1 MALPTVIEKLQLKD
15 EKNLLIQGLP
25 SSVEKQFAKITFAKN
40 VTPLLKIRRIDFAI
54 VFALSQKHLCDML
67 NDVVPALADTAKF
80 WVAFPKK
87 TAKIACDL
95 SRYQDWSILT
105 EMGYELSTIVELDTL
120 WNAAKFKRIGV
131 IDIDTVLDNN
141 NEFEADDNN
150 TELETAEVAP
160 QKTAII
166 VKSNI
171 DVPDALVLQLKQN
184 KAANETFNTLAA
196 SHKKEYIDWIL
207 SAKKDETR
215 MKRIY
220 TTVEK
225 LAEGKKTHSQK

>member
-1 MALPTVIEKLQLKD
+1 MALPTVIEKLQLND

-40 VTPLLKIRRIDFAI
+40 VTPLLKARRIDFGV

-67 NDVVPALADTAKF
+67 NDVVPALADNAKF

-95 SRYQDWSILT
+95 SRQQNWEILT
-105 EMGYELSTIVELDTL
+105 EMGYELAKIVELDTL
-120 WNAAKFKRIGV
+120 WNAAKFKRIGA
-131 IDIDTVLDNN
+131 IDVDNVLDTTADFEDEE
-141 NEFEADDNN
+141 NELQEQ
-150 TELETAEVAP
+150 EVTAPKA
-160 QKTAII
+160 TII

-184 KAANETFNTLAA
+184 KAANETFAGLAP

-220 TTVEK
+220 TTIEK